1 MQPIFKEFISFIK
14 DKGYDI
20 PIFEGTYW
28 LDRGFIKAF
37 TSDGILHKLYKYKVN
52 DDLSINITKHKE
64 YIEDKFETWLETA
77 ERMKHNFYF
86 RYDFTH

>member
-1 MQPIFKEFISFIK
+1 MQPIFKEFISFMK

-20 PIFEGTYW
+20 PIFEGIYW

-37 TSDGILHKLYKYKVN
+37 TEDGVIHKLYKYKVY
-52 DDLSINITKHKE
+52 DDLSISITKHKE
-64 YIEDKFETWLETA
+64 YIDTKFETWLETA